1 MVSSVNPYVI
11 TRNGGRPTGTPWSG
25 GLGRTRSISS
35 RVWPPRSRHWRSLR
49 PSWSKALRPL
59 STRTRHEVDV
69 NTGIVAA
76 GRLKSLIDSRDYSHD
91 LLVMKVQLGQ
101 IADAVKSTVPQK
113 MWGDVVQK
121 LEEL

>member
-1 MVSSVNPYVI
+1 MPPGLGRVMPISPGRVWRVVSSVNPYVI
-11 TRNGGRPTGTPWSG
+11 IRNGAPPTGTSWSG

-35 RVWPPRSRHWRSLR
+35 RAWPPRARHWRSVR
-49 PSWSKALRPL
+49 PSWSKAMTLVD
-59 STRTRHEVDV
+59 SDTKVDV

-101 IADAVKSTVPQK
+101 IADAV
-113 MWGDVVQK
+113 
-121 LEEL
+121 